1 MKKIVTVKIEKQY
14 EIELRP
20 EICTQ
25 EFVSEFESYMWELEG
40 ETLEEKLK
48 DLSAYIARQIA
59 QYDFDFV
66 EGVGS
71 VSSNFSLKFKE
82 DAGQKIA
89 AVYQEVYDDVETEV
103 E

>member
-1 MKKIVTVKIEKQY
+1 MKKTVAVKIEKQY

-20 EICTQ
+20 EVCTQ
-25 EFVSEFESYMWELEG
+25 EFVSEFESYMWELDG
-40 ETLEEKLK
+40 DTLEEKLNN
-48 DLSAYIARQIA
+48 LSAYVGRQIA
-59 QYDFDFV
+59 QYDMDFV

-71 VSSNFSLKFKE
+71 VSSKFSLKLKE
-82 DAGQKIA
+82 DAGHKIA